1 MTYRPQRRPGPDR
14 ELCSPGPPAVSADPQ
29 GKPCRGHRGSLGQMG
44 SEGQPPQTVRHRHT
58 FLSPTPSPLTAR
70 ACLLPSSALC
80 AVSTG
85 DTLATGSPGPP
96 HHCRPAAGGA
106 CPRVLRWPSHEAWS
120 WNPGAAARW
129 GVPRDR
135 RGFMQEGRR
144 SRQGQMPSKTGCS
157 TRQSWAS
164 GAIREAA

>member
-1 MTYRPQRRPGPDR
+1 MTYVLRGDQGLTESSTGTTP
-14 ELCSPGPPAVSADPQ
+14 VSADPQ

-44 SEGQPPQTVRHRHT
+44 SEAFATDSAPQTHFPIPHPQPADSTSLSPPQQR
-58 FLSPTPSPLTAR
+58 PLR
-70 ACLLPSSALC
+70 R
-80 AVSTG
+80 VHWN
-85 DTLATGSPGPP
+85 TLATGLPGPP
-96 HHCRPAAGGA
+96 HHCHPAAGA

-144 SRQGQMPSKTGCS
+144 SRSQMPSKTGCS
-157 TRQSWAS
+157 TRQS
-164 GAIREAA
+164 